1 MLAQNYARTMGGKDM
16 KHLKVL
22 KLAAVALGLLVLG
35 LPAFAHH
42 SFSAEFDGSRVV
54 HLEGVITKVDWI
66 NPHSWWHV
74 DVTNSKG
81 DVVHWNIQSD
91 SPIQLRRAGM
101 TRENF
106 GNPGEKV
113 KIIAYPAK
121 DHTRGLA
128 IIQTITFEESGL
140 TFKMLDDFTR

>member
-1 MLAQNYARTMGGKDM
+1 M
-16 KHLKVL
+16 KNLKVVQF
-22 KLAAVALGLLVLG
+22 AAVTLGLLVLG
-35 LPAFAHH
+35 LPVFAHH
-42 SFSAEFDGSRVV
+42 SFAAEFDGTRVL
-54 HLEGVITKVDWI
+54 HLEGVITKVDWV

-81 DVVHWNIQSD
+81 VVEHWNIQSD

-101 TRENF
+101 KRENF

-121 DHTRGLA
+121 DGTRLLA
-128 IIQTITFEESGL
+128 IIQTITFEDSGL
-140 TFKMLDDFTR
+140 TFKLLDDFTR

>member
-1 MLAQNYARTMGGKDM
+1 
-16 KHLKVL
+16 
-22 KLAAVALGLLVLG
+22 

-42 SFSAEFDGSRVV
+42 SFAAEFDGSRVL
-54 HLEGVITKVDWI
+54 HLEGVITEVDWV

-74 DVTNSKG
+74 DVTNAKG
-81 DVVHWNIQSD
+81 VVEHWNIQSD

-113 KIIAYPAK
+113 KITAYPSK
-121 DHTRGLA
+121 DGTKGLA
-128 IIQTITFEESGL
+128 IIQTITFEDSGL